1 MTGRLDASAIAGAL
15 WIASAVVAGCAT
27 NPIRVPSL
35 DEVERVRATDASQEG
50 ARGAPEV
57 FARAEQERHFA
68 EAAHGAGDDVA
79 AKLHAERA
87 IAAYG
92 HALVVAR
99 LAVALAQQADAQ
111 HALDDATGQEQS
123 LEASRSG
130 LETEATELAER
141 ARIAGERLLPA
152 ASEAATGDRA
162 AARLAAARSLAIE
175 AKLLCGAARL
185 VAADATSV
193 AGAEAELS
201 TLEADLGRWRQG
213 AKRRA
218 DRDAATDAGPVE
230 PIDEAGAARAHC
242 LDVLTRARRAGG
254 EDGRADSLLTEL
266 AASGTWSP
274 VRDERGVIVTLRG
287 AFRGVELSDEG
298 QATLK
303 ALGQVAAAHPGFA
316 VQVVLHDAQ
325 PDVPVDSNAKRAQA
339 MVKALVAAGAPAPR
353 VKAELAGTL
362 APVVDPA
369 ERAFRARNE
378 RVDVVFVAGG

>member
-1 MTGRLDASAIAGAL
+1 VTDHLAARAL
-15 WIASAVVAGCAT
+15 ALALFIASLAGCAT
-27 NPIRVPSL
+27 SPIRVPSL
-35 DEVERVRATDASQEG
+35 DEVERVRATEAAQEG

-68 EAAHGAGDDVA
+68 EAAHATGDDVA

-111 HALDDATGQEQS
+111 HALDEAAEQEQS
-123 LEASRSG
+123 LEVSRSG
-130 LETEATELAER
+130 LETEAIDLAER
-141 ARIAGERLLPA
+141 ARIARERLLPA
-152 ASEAATGDRA
+152 PSEAASGDRA

-185 VAADATSV
+185 VAADTTGV
-193 AGAEAELS
+193 AEAEAELS
-201 TLEADLGRWRQG
+201 TLEADLGRSNHG
-213 AKRRA
+213 ARRGVA
-218 DRDAATDAGPVE
+218 RDAAADAAAAE
-230 PIDEAGAARAHC
+230 PIDEAGAVRAHC
-242 LDVLTRARRAGG
+242 LDVLTRARRAEG
-254 EDGRADSLLTEL
+254 EDGRADSLLSEL
-266 AASGTWSP
+266 AAAGAWSP
-274 VRDERGVIVTLRG
+274 VRDERGVVVTLRG

-298 QATLK
+298 QASLK

-325 PDVPVDSNAKRAQA
+325 PNVSVDSNAKRAEA
-339 MVKALVAAGAPAPR
+339 MVKVLVAAGASAAR
-353 VKAELAGTL
+353 VKAELAGAL

-369 ERAFRARNE
+369 EPALRARNE
-378 RVDVVFVAGG
+378 RVDIVFVAGG

>member
-1 MTGRLDASAIAGAL
+1 MTGRLDGSTVAVAL
-15 WIASAVVAGCAT
+15 FIASAAAVAGCASS
-27 NPIRVPSL
+27 PIHVPSL
-35 DEVERVRATDASQEG
+35 DEVQRVRATEAAQEG

-57 FARAEQERHFA
+57 FARAEQEWHFA
-68 EAAHGAGDDVA
+68 EAAHAAGDDVA

-123 LEASRSG
+123 LEVSRSG
-130 LETEATELAER
+130 LETEATELSER
-141 ARIAGERLLPA
+141 ARIARERLLPA

-175 AKLLCGAARL
+175 GRLLCGAARL
-185 VAADATSV
+185 VATDATVV
-193 AGAEAELS
+193 ARAEAELA
-201 TLEADLGRWRQG
+201 TLEADLGHSSH
-213 AKRRA
+213 KRRIEH
-218 DRDAATDAGPVE
+218 DAAADAVAVE

-274 VRDERGVIVTLRG
+274 VRDERGVVVTLRG

-298 QATLK
+298 QASLK

-316 VQVVLHDAQ
+316 VQLVLHDAQ
-325 PDVPVDSNAKRAQA
+325 PDVPVDSDAKRAEA
-339 MVKALVAAGAPAPR
+339 MVKALVAAGASAPR
-353 VKAELAGTL
+353 VKAELAGAR

-369 ERAFRARNE
+369 EPAFRARNE